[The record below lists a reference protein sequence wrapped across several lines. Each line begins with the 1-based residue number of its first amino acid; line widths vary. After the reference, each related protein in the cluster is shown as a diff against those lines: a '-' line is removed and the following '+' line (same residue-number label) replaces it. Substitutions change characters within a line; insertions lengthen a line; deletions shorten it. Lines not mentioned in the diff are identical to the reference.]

1 MKKGKYLLT
10 LFYISV
16 FALFSSGLKSSEPVE
31 DLEIINGVGCDIE
44 KNISGGVMYDVPMSV
59 YLFKNDNDIESEVR
73 TGRAYTLG
81 RTREERQ
88 LIEDKQNMLGLEKV
102 YIFSEEEAAYGLT
115 PYLEILLRNPS
126 ANDSGYVAVCSGK
139 AYDILKFPMKGY
151 PSSSDYIE
159 GLLKNSWF
167 QNFYSRNSKMSNIYI
182 MVSAEG
188 VNAVMPYIQEKDKK
202 ISVRGMVVFNKDKM
216 AAKLDMEDTK
226 FLNILREEAGQGIL
240 TIAKNP
246 KENLDFYSS
255 VKRKVKVSRQDGRY
269 KYTIDLKFKGDVIY
283 NQQYKNFL
291 TDPNET
297 KIIEGELE
305 RSIHDKCIK
314 FIKKAQENYKVDCLN
329 LGSYA
334 AAKYGRGTGTDWNE
348 AFINADIEVN
358 VKVKVER
365 TGRAQY

>member
-1 MKKGKYLLT
+1 MKKNRYLFIL
-10 LFYISV
+10 LCIFV
-16 FALFSSGLKSSEPVE
+16 FVLFSSGVKSSEPVE
-31 DLEIINGVGCDIE
+31 DLEIINGIGCDIE
-44 KNISGGVMYDVPMSV
+44 KNISGGVVYDVPMSV
-59 YLFKNDNDIESEVR
+59 YLFKNDNSIESEVR
-73 TGRAYTLG
+73 TGKAYTLG
-81 RTREERQ
+81 RTREDRQ

-102 YIFSEEEAAYGLT
+102 YIFSEEEAAYGLA
-115 PYLEILLRNPS
+115 PYLEVLLRNPNS
-126 ANDSGYVAVCSGK
+126 NDIGYVAVCSGK
-139 AYDILKFPMKGY
+139 ASDILKFPVKGY

-167 QNFYSRNSKMSNIYI
+167 QNFYSRNNRISNIYI

-202 ISVRGMVVFNKDKM
+202 ISVRGMIVFNKDKM

-226 FLNILREEAGQGIL
+226 LLNILREEAGQGIL
-240 TIAKNP
+240 TVAKNS
-246 KENLDFYSS
+246 KENLEFYSK
-255 VKRKVKVSRQDGRY
+255 VKRKVKVSKQDGRY
-269 KYTIDLKFKGDVIY
+269 KYTINLKFKGDIIY

-297 KIIEGELE
+297 KIIERDLE
-305 RSIHDKCIK
+305 KSIHDKCTK
-314 FIKKAQENYKVDCLN
+314 FIKKAQETYKVDCLN

-348 AFINADIEVN
+348 VFTNADIEVN
-358 VKVKVER
+358 VKVKIER